1 MRSCI
6 FVLFCVMA
14 AWGQNP
20 SRLAV
25 SATPAALRIR
35 PHREAILQVKVYGNV
50 PDGEKTKEVRL
61 RQAGWS
67 VEVVSPRGGWVSK
80 PFRFQGTDTEPFYD
94 PATGLAGSL
103 FRQLSG
109 QFTVKDAIVYHAPET
124 PGRYTVEFRLG
135 ELRTA
140 AEIVVDAAA
149 PGPEEPA
156 EKWTFGPERP
166 MADPYRQLA
175 EHYAPYVAQET
186 WFDWRADAIC
196 RVDYDNDWD
205 GGNNWDNL
213 GAGSTQAYVYYAAI
227 ESQSHWF
234 LIYNFFHARDYS
246 DNCVAG
252 TCHENDNEGVIVAVR
267 KDGSAL
273 GRIEAMETLA
283 HNNIYSYT
291 AGDAGIR
298 GGAHNVDGPLL
309 LHNGSHPV
317 VFLEAGGHGALGA
330 GDKKSFFDGNNF
342 DWKQNTGITYVYKGA
357 AERPRHGVDREV
369 GYELL
374 PIYHHWWARATRE
387 SNGEERLLSA
397 FYRYTPAGGRPGM
410 RAETVAGSFYGVKHG
425 RDKAKPFWGWHD
437 VATQR
442 RKILATGQWGA
453 DPAYGFSQNLRFPA
467 DRPVSTEYVF
477 NPYLDVGGPEPAFV
491 AVERN
496 VVGQASGAGPAAT
509 ASGSAPAKGSCTV
522 EVVVDGTVGISLS
535 GGRPVYE
542 VLVGAPERE
551 VSQQCTGAVSRY
563 YSPQYRVEKVRGRGE
578 VRLVD
583 PAAGRI
589 EIRDPARGADT
600 YRFTLYWETAN

>member
-1 MRSCI
+1 MRLSILILSACSAV
-6 FVLFCVMA
+6 FAQTPV
-14 AWGQNP
+14 
-20 SRLAV
+20 RLAV
-25 SATPAALRIR
+25 AAIPADLRIR
-35 PHREAILQVKVYGNV
+35 PHGEAILQVKVYGSV
-50 PDGEKTKEVRL
+50 PDGEKTKDGRL

-67 VEVVSPRGGWVSK
+67 GEIASPNGGLLSK

-94 PATGLAGSL
+94 PSTGLAGSL

-109 QFTVKDAIVYHAPET
+109 QFTVKDAVVYHAPERA
-124 PGRYTVEFRLG
+124 GKYTVEFRLG

-140 AEIVVDAAA
+140 VAITVDPAAA
-149 PGPEEPA
+149 PLVEPA

-227 ESQSHWF
+227 ESRSHWF

-267 KDGSAL
+267 KDGSPL

-291 AGDAGIR
+291 AGDSGI
-298 GGAHNVDGPLL
+298 GNGVHNVDGPLL
-309 LHNGSHPV
+309 LHNRSHPV

-330 GDKKSFFDGNNF
+330 GDKKSFFDGNNL
-342 DWKQNTGITYVYKGA
+342 DWKQNTGITYIYKGA

-374 PIYHHWWARATRE
+374 PIYHHWWARATQE
-387 SNGEERLLSA
+387 SNQNERLLSA

-410 RAETVAGSFYGVKHG
+410 RAASVAGSFYGVKHG

-467 DRPVSTEYVF
+467 DRPMSTDYVF
-477 NPYLDVGGPEPAFV
+477 NPYLDAGGPEPPIV
-491 AVERN
+491 AVVRN
-496 VVGQASGAGPAAT
+496 VVGQSPGAAPGAAPVAAT
-509 ASGSAPAKGSCTV
+509 GKGSCTV
-522 EVVVDGTVGISLS
+522 EVVVDGSVGIQLA
-535 GGRPVYE
+535 GARPVYE
-542 VLVGAPERE
+542 VLVGAPQQEI
-551 VSQQCTGAVSRY
+551 SQNCTGSLSRY
-563 YSPQYRVEKVRGRGE
+563 ESPQYRLEKLRGRGE
-578 VRLVD
+578 VKLVD
-583 PAAGRI
+583 PATGRV

-600 YRFTLYWETAN
+600 YRFTLHWEAAN